1 MSSIKLPFWDR
12 WQPEAVY
19 LDWGS
24 RSFKYQ
30 VGQRAIQS
38 QAGCV
43 VYHPGKQSVVS
54 WGTAAV
60 GWTGKLPPGLRQVW
74 PVKQGAV
81 VDIEAA
87 TLLMRSWWQSWPH
100 AKGQRYHL
108 YVAVPTL
115 ASPVERSIMSDA
127 FGSAGIHAVTLVN
140 QADCLVYAAQHSGR
154 AMHTGLLIMIGSTY
168 SEVVVLHDNQIKAQR
183 TWRWG
188 SDNITTE
195 LQKLLHTEYQCQVS
209 WQTIQAAQWSIA
221 QLPVMSTGVAGEQQ
235 VTMRGKHA
243 LTHLPV
249 TLTLTNVMCQPV
261 LDTWSLQVRQELVS
275 FLATLPATVRESVL
289 AQGVWLTGGGSRV
302 KKVEQY
308 LADILD
314 CSVSTALQPEL
325 SVLQGLQGV
334 MNGSQKD

>member
-1 MSSIKLPFWDR
+1 MKLPFWDR

-30 VGQRAIQS
+30 VGQRPVQS

-43 VYHPGKQSVVS
+43 VYHPGKQTVVS

-60 GWTGKLPPGLRQVW
+60 AWTGKLPPGLRQVW
-74 PVKQGAV
+74 PVSQGAV

-87 TLLMRSWWQSWPH
+87 TLLMRSWWRSWPH
-100 AKGQRYHL
+100 AKGQRHHL
-108 YVAVPTL
+108 VVAVPTL
-115 ASPVERSIMSDA
+115 ASPVERNIMTETL
-127 FGSAGIHAVTLVN
+127 GSAGIHGATLIN
-140 QADCLVYAAQHSGR
+140 QAECLVYAAQHSGR
-154 AMHTGLLIMIGSTY
+154 AMHTGLIMMIGSTY
-168 SEVVVLHDNQIKAQR
+168 SEAVVLHDSRIVAQR

-221 QLPVMSTGVAGEQQ
+221 QLPVPSGRSESEQQ

-249 TLTLTNVMCQPV
+249 TLTLTTIMCQPV
-261 LDTWSLQVRQELVS
+261 VDDWSLRVRQELVS
-275 FLATLPATVRESVL
+275 FLATLPTTTRDAVL

-308 LADILD
+308 LSGILD
-314 CSVSTALQPEL
+314 CSVTTALQPEL

-334 MNGSQKD
+334 TNGSQKT